1 MSNRFESKIVIVTG
15 AASGIGET
23 TAIKFANEGAKVVIA
38 DINKETGSI
47 VADQIKKD
55 NGEALFVETN
65 VAEFIS
71 VDNMVSQTLDTF
83 GIPDVLI
90 NNAGINVFGEPLNMP
105 DSEWKR
111 AFSVDLDGVWF
122 GCKAVLPHMLKKNKG
137 SIVNVASVHGI
148 QIIPNC
154 FPYPVAKHGVIGLTK
169 ALAVDYAAKGIKINS
184 ISPGY
189 IETPIIDRF
198 FNTKPDPIAARK
210 EAENHQPIK
219 RMGTTDE
226 IANTIMFMSSD
237 ECNYMIGANIV
248 VDGGI
253 TLRMHENEDT
263 GAG

>member
-15 AASGIGET
+15 AASGIGEK

-38 DINKETGSI
+38 DIDKEMGNI

>member
-1 MSNRFESKIVIVTG
+1 MRFKNKTVIVTG
-15 AASGIGET
+15 AGSGIGET
-23 TAIKFANEGAKVVIA
+23 TAIKFAQEGANVVIA
-38 DINKETGSI
+38 DIDPINGKIVTTKINDTNGS
-47 VADQIKKD
+47 
-55 NGEALFVETN
+55 ALFVETN
-65 VAEFIS
+65 VANFDSINEMVKKTINEF
-71 VDNMVSQTLDTF
+71 DL
-83 GIPDVLI
+83 PDILI
-90 NNAGINVFGEPLNMP
+90 NNAGINVFGEPLKMP

-122 GCKAVLPHMLKKNKG
+122 GCKAVIPHMLKKNKG

-189 IETPIIDRF
+189 IDTPIIERF
-198 FNTKPDPIAARK
+198 FKTKPDPDVARK

-253 TLRMHENEDT
+253 TLRMHENDDT

>member
-1 MSNRFESKIVIVTG
+1 MRFKNKTVIITG
-15 AASGIGET
+15 AGSGIGEK
-23 TAIKFANEGAKVVIA
+23 TAIKFAQEGANVVIA
-38 DINKETGSI
+38 DIDIAKAEIVEDKINEKIGS
-47 VADQIKKD
+47 AF
-55 NGEALFVETN
+55 FVETN
-65 VAEFIS
+65 VANYESI
-71 VDNMVSQTLDTF
+71 NEMVNKTIAKY
-83 GIPDVLI
+83 GPPDILI

-122 GCKAVLPHMLKKNKG
+122 GCKAVLPHMLKMNKG

-169 ALAVDYAAKGIKINS
+169 ALAVDYASKGIKINS

-189 IETPIIDRF
+189 IDTPIVERF
-198 FNTKPDPIAARK
+198 FKTKPDPQAARK

-237 ECNYMIGANIV
+237 ECNFMIGANIV

-253 TLRMHENEDT
+253 TLRMHENDDT